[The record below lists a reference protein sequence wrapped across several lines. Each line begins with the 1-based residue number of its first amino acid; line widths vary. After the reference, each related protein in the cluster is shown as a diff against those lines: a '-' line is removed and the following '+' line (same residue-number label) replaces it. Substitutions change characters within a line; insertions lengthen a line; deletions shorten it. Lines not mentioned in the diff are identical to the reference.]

1 MLMICRQTV
10 VVNHQWLVPINK
22 MIIMRGMKEIPQH
35 IEKRT
40 ITQSDVDQF
49 TKLTGDTNFIHMSEC
64 PPEKRCVHGAFLNG
78 IVAGIIGTKLPGHGT
93 IVLQQDFAFPYK
105 CVCDEE
111 ITICVKLIAERHIKK
126 IAYECK
132 QSDRIVFTG
141 TANVVVRK

>member
-1 MLMICRQTV
+1 MVI
-10 VVNHQWLVPINK
+10 
-22 MIIMRGMKEIPQH
+22 RGMKEVPRI

-49 TKLTGDTNFIHMSEC
+49 SKLTGDTNFIHNSEC
-64 PPEKRCVHGAFLNG
+64 PPEKRCVHGAFLNA
-78 IVAGIIGTKLPGHGT
+78 IVAGVIGTKLPGLGT

-111 ITICVKLIAERHIKK
+111 ITISVKLIEDRHIKK
-126 IAYECK
+126 VAYECK
-132 QSDRIVFTG
+132 QLDRTVFTG